1 MGPFWVHTEL
11 EMLPMQWETITKM
24 LERLQMIVIDKIM
37 QDLNLQEAAESF
49 IQIHLTF
56 YIGQA

>member
-11 EMLPMQWETITKM
+11 ETLPMQWETITKM

-37 QDLNLQEAAESF
+37 
-49 IQIHLTF
+49 
-56 YIGQA
+56 